1 MVALRGHFF
10 ACLLLFTGP
19 ALAADAL
26 SMAAIFQK
34 ASDYQSIDRVKA
46 LREQAAAERM
56 ASASR
61 LIAGTPSI
69 SLSQKSDR
77 WNKDAGNQEDA
88 VGLTVP
94 LWRWGERQA
103 AMAAASSRSESVR
116 TESEAHRH
124 ALAGQVRD
132 GVWGYLRASLRE
144 QILNRQLEEA
154 LKTDADAMRRFEA
167 GDISRVD
174 RLNAR
179 MAAQGLQTELVE
191 QANRRLKAERQLIA
205 ATGLSGADMGFGSDV
220 AALSAAIIRLAET
233 LPRAENRQRALESSI
248 EYEQLL
254 ARVRHGQDQLRLIQ
268 QRGSGSPELSIESTR
283 SRSALGEPFAHTT
296 TLSVSVPFGGGGS
309 QRAELVDLASDLAN
323 AEQALMR
330 YQKTF
335 EFGWSTGLELV
346 SQKQRARDLAKQR
359 SLDAMVILQALTKA
373 ADAGEIDYLERLRA
387 ERQTFEAQLAALDAD
402 VDYHQTVSEFLQ
414 SIGRKPSGVRQP

>member
-10 ACLLLFTGP
+10 ACLFLFTGP

-144 QILNRQLEEA
+144 QMLKGQLEEA
-154 LKTDADAMRRFEA
+154 LKTDADAMRRLGA

-174 RLNAR
+174 QLNAR

-191 QANRRLKAERQLIA
+191 QTNRRLKAERQLIE

-220 AALSAAIIRLAET
+220 AVLSAAINRLAET
-233 LPRAENRQRALESSI
+233 LPRAEDRQRALESSI
-248 EYEQLL
+248 EHEQLL
-254 ARVRHGQDQLRLIQ
+254 ARVRHAQDQLRLIR

-283 SRSALGEPFAHTT
+283 ARSVFGEPFAQTT
-296 TLSVSVPFGGGGS
+296 TLSVSVPFGGGAS
-309 QRAELVDLASDLAN
+309 QRAELADLASDLAN

-387 ERQTFEAQLAALDAD
+387 ERQAFEAQLAALDAD
-402 VDYHQTVSEFLQ
+402 VDYHQTVSDFLQ

>member
-10 ACLLLFTGP
+10 ACLFLFTGP

-144 QILNRQLEEA
+144 QMLKGQLEEA
-154 LKTDADAMRRFEA
+154 LKTDADAMRRLGA

-174 RLNAR
+174 QLNAR

-191 QANRRLKAERQLIA
+191 QTNRRLKAERQLIE

-220 AALSAAIIRLAET
+220 AALSAAINRLAET
-233 LPRAENRQRALESSI
+233 LPRAEDRQRALESSI
-248 EYEQLL
+248 EHEQLL
-254 ARVRHGQDQLRLIQ
+254 ARVRHAQDQLRLIR

-283 SRSALGEPFAHTT
+283 ARSVFGEPFAQTT
-296 TLSVSVPFGGGGS
+296 TLSVSVPFGGGAS
-309 QRAELVDLASDLAN
+309 QRAELADLASDLAN

-402 VDYHQTVSEFLQ
+402 VDYHQTVSDFLQ
-414 SIGRKPSGVRQP
+414 SIGRKPSGVR

>member
-1 MVALRGHFF
+1 MVVFRGQLF
-10 ACLLLFTGP
+10 AGLLLLTGP

-34 ASDYQSIDRVKA
+34 AADYQSIDRVMA

-56 ASASR
+56 AAAR
-61 LIAGTPSI
+61 RFIAGTPSV

-103 AMAAASSRSESVR
+103 AMAVASSGSESIQK
-116 TESEAHRH
+116 ESEVQRH
-124 ALAGQVRD
+124 LLAGQVRD

-144 QILNRQLEEA
+144 QVLKGQLEEA
-154 LKTDADAMRRFEA
+154 LKTDADAMRRLEA

-179 MAAQGLQTELVE
+179 MAAQSLQTELVE
-191 QANRRLKAERQLIA
+191 QANRRFKAERQLIA
-205 ATGLSGADMGFGSDV
+205 VTGLSGADMGFGSDV
-220 AALSAAIIRLAET
+220 AALSTAINGLAET
-233 LPRAENRQRALESSI
+233 LPRVEDGQRALESSI
-248 EYEQLL
+248 EYKQLM
-254 ARVRHGQDQLRLIQ
+254 ARIRHGQDRLRLIQ

-283 SRSALGEPFAHTT
+283 SRSTFGEPYAQTT
-296 TLSVSVPFGGGGS
+296 TLSLSVPFGGGAA
-309 QRAELVDLASDLAN
+309 QRAELADLASDLAD

-335 EFGWSTGLELV
+335 EFGWTTGLAFV

-359 SLDAMVILQALTKA
+359 SRDAMVILQALTKA
-373 ADAGEIDYLERLRA
+373 AEAGEIDYLERLRA
-387 ERQTFEAQLAALDAD
+387 ERQTFEAQLAVLDAD

-414 SIGRKPSGVRQP
+414 SMGRKPSGVRQP

>member
-10 ACLLLFTGP
+10 ACLFLFTGP

-144 QILNRQLEEA
+144 QMLKGQLEEA
-154 LKTDADAMRRFEA
+154 LKTDADAMRRLGA

-174 RLNAR
+174 QLNAR

-191 QANRRLKAERQLIA
+191 QTNRRLKAERQLIE

-220 AALSAAIIRLAET
+220 AALSAAINRLAET
-233 LPRAENRQRALESSI
+233 LPRAEDRQRALESSI
-248 EYEQLL
+248 EHEQLL
-254 ARVRHGQDQLRLIQ
+254 ARVRHAQDQLRLIR

-283 SRSALGEPFAHTT
+283 ARSVFGEPFAQTT
-296 TLSVSVPFGGGGS
+296 TLSVSVPFGGGAS
-309 QRAELVDLASDLAN
+309 QRAELADLASDLAN

-387 ERQTFEAQLAALDAD
+387 ERQAFEAQLAALDAD

>member
-10 ACLLLFTGP
+10 ACLFLFTGP

-144 QILNRQLEEA
+144 QMLKGQLEEA
-154 LKTDADAMRRFEA
+154 LKTDADAMRRLGA

-174 RLNAR
+174 QLNAR

-191 QANRRLKAERQLIA
+191 QTNRRLKAERQLIE

-220 AALSAAIIRLAET
+220 AALSAAINRLAET
-233 LPRAENRQRALESSI
+233 LPRAEDRQRALESSI
-248 EYEQLL
+248 EHEQLL
-254 ARVRHGQDQLRLIQ
+254 ARVRHAQDQLRLIR

-283 SRSALGEPFAHTT
+283 ARSVFGEPFAQTT
-296 TLSVSVPFGGGGS
+296 TLSVSVPFGGGAS
-309 QRAELVDLASDLAN
+309 QRAELADLASDLAN

-359 SLDAMVILQALTKA
+359 SLDAMLILQALTKA

>member
-10 ACLLLFTGP
+10 ACLFLFTGP

-144 QILNRQLEEA
+144 QMLKGQLEEA
-154 LKTDADAMRRFEA
+154 LKTDADAMRRLGA

-174 RLNAR
+174 QLNAR

-191 QANRRLKAERQLIA
+191 QTNRRLKAERQLIE

-220 AALSAAIIRLAET
+220 AALSAAINRLAET
-233 LPRAENRQRALESSI
+233 LPRAEDRQRALESSI
-248 EYEQLL
+248 EHEQLL
-254 ARVRHGQDQLRLIQ
+254 ARVRHAQDQLRLIR

-283 SRSALGEPFAHTT
+283 ARSVFGEPFAQTT
-296 TLSVSVPFGGGGS
+296 TLSVSVPFGGGAS
-309 QRAELVDLASDLAN
+309 QRAELADLASDLAN

>member
-1 MVALRGHFF
+1 MGVLRGQLF
-10 ACLLLFTGP
+10 AGLLLLTAP

-34 ASDYQSIDRVKA
+34 ASDYQSVGRVTA

-56 ASASR
+56 ASAGR
-61 LIAGTPSI
+61 LIAGTPSV

-103 AMAAASSRSESVR
+103 AIAAASSGSESVR
-116 TESEAHRH
+116 TESEVQRH
-124 ALAGQVRD
+124 FLAGQVRD
-132 GVWGYLRASLRE
+132 SVWGYLRASLRE
-144 QILNRQLEEA
+144 QMLNRQLEEA

-174 RLNAR
+174 QLNAR

-191 QANRRLKAERQLIA
+191 QANRRLKAERQLVT
-205 ATGLSGADMGFGSDV
+205 ATGLSGADMGVGSDV
-220 AALSAAIIRLAET
+220 AALSEAINRLAET
-233 LPRAENRQRALESSI
+233 LPQAEERQRALESSI
-248 EYEQLL
+248 EYVQLV

-283 SRSALGEPFAHTT
+283 SRSVFGEPFAQTT
-296 TLSVSVPFGGGGS
+296 TLSVSVPFGGGAS
-309 QRAELVDLASDLAN
+309 QRAELADVASDLAN

-335 EFGWSTGLELV
+335 EFGWSTGLAIV
-346 SQKQRARDLAKQR
+346 SQKQRARDVAKQR
-359 SLDAMVILQALTKA
+359 SLDAMVILQALTKSA
-373 ADAGEIDYLERLRA
+373 EAGEIDYLERLRA
-387 ERQTFEAQLAALDAD
+387 ERQSFEAQLAALDAD
-402 VDYHQTVSEFLQ
+402 VDYHQTVSDFLQ